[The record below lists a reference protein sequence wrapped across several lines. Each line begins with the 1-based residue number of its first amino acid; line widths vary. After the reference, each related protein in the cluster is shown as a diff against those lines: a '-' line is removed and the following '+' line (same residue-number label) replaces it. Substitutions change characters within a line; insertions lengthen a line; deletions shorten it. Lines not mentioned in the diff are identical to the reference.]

1 MPLFPH
7 SGGCFHCL
15 NTSLRRRSECIF
27 VMTLSRWKRA
37 LLRITSHVGNGF
49 HRRRS
54 VFYRAFRKHFSSRK
68 MYAVISGNR
77 TRFPTK
83 VIQVAIRK
91 RVYPETFAAANVT
104 YLFIVLSPFHQ
115 YHPTYS
121 GCTPSTIP
129 FPPPGTSP
137 SSIDN
142 SYGAALPHC
151 LHRRVHQFR
160 SSILGEPVFYAVLR
174 QISQLA

>member
-27 VMTLSRWKRA
+27 VMTLSRWKSA

-68 MYAVISGNR
+68 MHAVISGNR
-77 TRFPTK
+77 TRFLRK

-91 RVYPETFAAANVT
+91 RVYPEIFAAANVT
-104 YLFIVLSPFHQ
+104 YLFIVLSPCHQ

-121 GCTPSTIP
+121 GCIPSTIP

-142 SYGAALPHC
+142 S
-151 LHRRVHQFR
+151 
-160 SSILGEPVFYAVLR
+160 
-174 QISQLA
+174 